1 MESVAKHL
9 LLLSP
14 MSPLRLKL
22 AALVPLIFLNA
33 AHARAQDVILT
44 INAVNARHVIPDS
57 VYGANDLTVPGATV
71 NRHGGNRH
79 TGFNWENNASNAGS
93 DFNHSS
99 DSYLGGLAGIG
110 NTQTPGALLQAWLN
124 ADRAQSR
131 KTIITLPLAGYVAA
145 DMNGSVTSAQTA
157 PSSRWKEIV
166 ADKPG
171 ALSLNPDTSD
181 GVVYLEEMVNFLLHH
196 YGTTANGGV
205 AAYSLDNEPALWPS
219 THPRIHPAATGYAEL
234 VSRHTAVAQ
243 VTTALD
249 PSAQIY
255 GPVLYGWSAH
265 QNLQNAPDASGF
277 NNTYGTFTG
286 YYLAQ
291 MKSASDAAGRRL
303 LHRYDMHWYPEARG
317 DNRIV
322 FGSSPGTNNDIDAR
336 LQAPRSLWDPAYVET
351 SWITQFTTNGQGIRL
366 LPRLQE
372 IVDQRFPGTG
382 LAVTEYNY
390 GATDHISGGVA
401 QADVLG
407 IFGRYS
413 TAANFWGL
421 TNNNSYVNAAF
432 QLYRNYNGA
441 GAAFGNVS
449 LDAAASDNSKAGVH
463 AARAANGKL
472 TVVAINR
479 SRTLERSAQLQFTL
493 GAGRTIVAVRTYR
506 LSSAGGPTVQ
516 AIATAPAFTANNIS
530 DVLPAMSATL
540 YEVDTTAA
548 GFAAWQQE
556 QFGPDATNPEIAGP
570 TADPDRDGLANL
582 MEYVTRRD
590 PRVPE
595 TAAPLVVSVVAGGL
609 QLQFQRRKTFTDAQ
623 LFLQASPA
631 LDAPAWTD
639 SDPATLNPTIVS
651 LDAQTERWSV
661 TVPFDDA
668 RKFYRLRAVR

>member
-1 MESVAKHL
+1 MISLRRAPVSL
-9 LLLSP
+9 L
-14 MSPLRLKL
+14 PLTLFL
-22 AALVPLIFLNA
+22 AT
-33 AHARAQDVILT
+33 HAGAQDVTLT
-44 INAVNARHVIPDS
+44 INAVTDRHTIPES
-57 VYGANDLTVPGATV
+57 VYGANDLAVPGATV
-71 NRHGGNRH
+71 HRHGGNRH
-79 TGFNWENNASNAGS
+79 TGLNWENNASNAGS

-99 DSYLGGLAGIG
+99 DSYLGGLAAIG
-110 NTQTPGALLQAWLN
+110 NTQTPGALLQAWMN
-124 ADRAQSR
+124 ADRAQAR
-131 KTIITLPLAGYVAA
+131 QTIITLPLAGYVAA

-157 PSSRWKEIV
+157 PSARWKQIV

-171 ALSLNPDTSD
+171 ALSLNPDTTD
-181 GVVYLEEMVNFLLHH
+181 GVVYLEEMVNFLVHH
-196 YGTTANGGV
+196 YGTTATGGV

-255 GPVLYGWSAH
+255 GPVLYGWNAH
-265 QNLQNAPDASGF
+265 LNLQNAPDASGF

-372 IVDQRFPGTG
+372 IVDQRYPGTG

-407 IFGRYS
+407 IVGRYS
-413 TAANFWGL
+413 TAANFWAL
-421 TNNNSYVNAAF
+421 TNSNNYAHAAF
-432 QLYRNYNGA
+432 QLYRNYDSA
-441 GAAFGNVS
+441 GSRFGDVS
-449 LDAAASDNSKAGVH
+449 LDATASDNSRAAVH
-463 AARAANGKL
+463 AARATNGKL

-479 SRTLERSAQLQFTL
+479 SRTVDRSAQVQFTL
-493 GAGRTIVAVRTYR
+493 PAGRGIVAVRSFR
-506 LSSAGGPTVQ
+506 LSSAGGAQVQ
-516 AIATAPAFTANNIS
+516 AIAAPAFTASTIS
-530 DVLPAMSATL
+530 NTLPAMSATL
-540 YEVDTTAA
+540 YEVETAPTI
-548 GFAAWQQE
+548 FAAWQQE
-556 QFGPDATNPEIAGP
+556 QFGPDAANPEIAGA
-570 TADPDRDGLANL
+570 TADADRDGLANL
-582 MEYVTRRD
+582 MEYMTRRN
-590 PRVPE
+590 PRTAE
-595 TAAPLVVSVVAGGL
+595 TSAPLAVETVPGSAPRRV
-609 QLQFQRRKTFTDAQ
+609 QLEFQRRKGVADAQ
-623 LFLQASPA
+623 LFIQPSPA
-631 LDAPAWTD
+631 VQSTAWTD
-639 SDPATLNPTIVS
+639 LDLATLSPTITS
-651 LDAQTERWSV
+651 IDAQTERV
-661 TVPFDDA
+661 TITLPLEQE
-668 RKFYRLRAVR
+668 RQFYRLRAVR